1 MFLYSQKGS
10 KLFKTKKSANIWKR
24 CLNLFLTL
32 PSIKVKSDLKICSNF
47 VAFSGQNIS
56 LMEKHLVHCFWKWNE
71 NKNTKIKPPL
81 IVLFHHFSLL
91 VKTRLKP
98 DFETSVSID
107 DVVSLDDSTS
117 LENLSLSPTH
127 YIEKA
132 ANVAVGLGSTYL
144 PSSAQDRIAKG
155 AFFQNLV
162 WRPFFISWILE
173 KIFF

>member
-1 MFLYSQKGS
+1 M
-10 KLFKTKKSANIWKR
+10 
-24 CLNLFLTL
+24 
-32 PSIKVKSDLKICSNF
+32 
-47 VAFSGQNIS
+47 
-56 LMEKHLVHCFWKWNE
+56 
-71 NKNTKIKPPL
+71 

-162 WRPFFISWILE
+162 WRPFFIS
-173 KIFF
+173 